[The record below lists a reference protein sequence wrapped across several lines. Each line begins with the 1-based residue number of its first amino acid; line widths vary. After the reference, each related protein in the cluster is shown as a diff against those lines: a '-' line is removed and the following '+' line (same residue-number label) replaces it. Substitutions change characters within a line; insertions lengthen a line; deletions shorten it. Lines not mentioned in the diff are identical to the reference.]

1 MALTTNT
8 IISVCSL
15 LASMIIDRLS
25 RISKNNTGFVVPAI
39 LIILII
45 IVGGFGVYLVE
56 HNHPGTNITTL

>member
-1 MALTTNT
+1 VALTTNT

-56 HNHPGTNITTL
+56 HNHRGTNITTL